1 MGNTFYFGWEMTL
14 METLQRV
21 MPAWLM
27 AAVSQ
32 FSIFGEEIVLILLL
46 GFFYWCWDK
55 KTGKYIGEI
64 TIMGALWNPMVKNIF
79 CRRRPYM
86 DNENIDLLRLIAKDA
101 DKYDVAAQG
110 FSFPSGHS
118 TNAAAIYGALARL
131 QNRQAF
137 IYAGFLMFAV
147 GFSRVAVG
155 AHYPTDVV
163 CGWGMGLLVVFFI
176 PWLKKKLQNENLF
189 YWILVITALPG
200 VYYCR
205 SEDYFTALGLLIGFV
220 LAIKFEERYVKFE
233 NTREPLRIV
242 LRLIGGGV
250 IYFAFNFVLKRVLP
264 VGDVVRVLRYTAV
277 TFVMMGV
284 YPMAFRV
291 LKR

>member
-1 MGNTFYFGWEMTL
+1 
-14 METLQRV
+14 
-21 MPAWLM
+21 
-27 AAVSQ
+27 
-32 FSIFGEEIVLILLL
+32 
-46 GFFYWCWDK
+46 
-55 KTGKYIGEI
+55 
-64 TIMGALWNPMVKNIF
+64 
-79 CRRRPYM
+79 
-86 DNENIDLLRLIAKDA
+86 
-101 DKYDVAAQG
+101 
-110 FSFPSGHS
+110 
-118 TNAAAIYGALARL
+118 
-131 QNRQAF
+131 
-137 IYAGFLMFAV
+137 MFAV

-264 VGDVVRVLRYTAV
+264 AGDVVRVLRYTAV

-284 YPMAFRV
+284 YPMAFRA

>member
-118 TNAAAIYGALARL
+118 TNAAAMYGALARL

-189 YWILVITALPG
+189 YWIFVITALPG

-264 VGDVVRVLRYTAV
+264 AGDVVRVLRYTAV

-284 YPMAFRV
+284 YPMAFRA

>member
-1 MGNTFYFGWEMTL
+1 

-118 TNAAAIYGALARL
+118 TNAAAMYGALARL

-264 VGDVVRVLRYTAV
+264 AGDVVRVLRYTAV

>member
-1 MGNTFYFGWEMTL
+1 

-118 TNAAAIYGALARL
+118 TNAAAMYGALARL

-264 VGDVVRVLRYTAV
+264 AGDVVRVLRYTAV

-284 YPMAFRV
+284 YPMAFKV

>member
-118 TNAAAIYGALARL
+118 TRTV
-131 QNRQAF
+131 R
-137 IYAGFLMFAV
+137 
-147 GFSRVAVG
+147 
-155 AHYPTDVV
+155 
-163 CGWGMGLLVVFFI
+163 
-176 PWLKKKLQNENLF
+176 
-189 YWILVITALPG
+189 
-200 VYYCR
+200 
-205 SEDYFTALGLLIGFV
+205 
-220 LAIKFEERYVKFE
+220 
-233 NTREPLRIV
+233 PLSMRD
-242 LRLIGGGV
+242 
-250 IYFAFNFVLKRVLP
+250 F
-264 VGDVVRVLRYTAV
+264 
-277 TFVMMGV
+277 
-284 YPMAFRV
+284 
-291 LKR
+291 